1 MALRDSSKPKPNYL
15 GSHAKEEEQ
24 SVWKKIIS
32 QEMNDPECRKA
43 NTGILVGF
51 ASPVTSSSLPS
62 EYPASQSSFPT
73 MKYGGFIGIVSKS
86 RCNIS
91 ALLASHPQSDTNYR
105 YRFAKA
111 MQESKKFCIASR

>member
-1 MALRDSSKPKPNYL
+1 MALRDSSKPKPNYM

-51 ASPVTSSSLPS
+51 AVFFSSIAFFKVAGDLLV
-62 EYPASQSSFPT
+62 PAF
-73 MKYGGFIGIVSKS
+73 
-86 RCNIS
+86 
-91 ALLASHPQSDTNYR
+91 
-105 YRFAKA
+105 
-111 MQESKKFCIASR
+111 